1 MNRGEIWSINLDPS
15 VGAEIRRTKPTLILS
30 VDAIGSRPLRI
41 VMSTTGWKDKF
52 RQATWLDRIETDK
65 TNNIDKPAAAD
76 TFQVRSV
83 SETRFVVLHRC
94 LIVAVAEKPCGRKI
108 IDLAINRYDR
118 ISPSVWCVRKCVE
131 FQMAL
136 YAIYVEIA

>member
-83 SETRFVVLHRC
+83 SETRFVELIGMVSATDMARVEDAVRIVLG
-94 LIVAVAEKPCGRKI
+94 L
-108 IDLAINRYDR
+108 
-118 ISPSVWCVRKCVE
+118 
-131 FQMAL
+131 
-136 YAIYVEIA
+136 